1 MKLLLIEDD
10 VKTVQSLKQGLQ
22 ENGFEVDIAYDGL
35 IGLHLAQKNSYALI
49 ITDIIVPGTNGVQ
62 FCYSLRQAG
71 IRTPVLMLTAL
82 GSIQEKLMGFDAGAD
97 DYLVKPFDFLELI
110 ARIRALLN
118 RAGDTDG
125 VKSTSNTLRYA
136 DLEMNLDT
144 RHVLR
149 SGQRID
155 LTAKEFALLEYLLRY
170 QGRVL
175 TKVDIAEKI
184 WDVRFDTG
192 TNVIEVYITL
202 LRKKIDKDFEPKLI
216 HTVYGVGYVLKNEQ

>member
-97 DYLVKPFDFLELI
+97 D
-110 ARIRALLN
+110 
-118 RAGDTDG
+118 
-125 VKSTSNTLRYA
+125 
-136 DLEMNLDT
+136 
-144 RHVLR
+144 
-149 SGQRID
+149 
-155 LTAKEFALLEYLLRY
+155 
-170 QGRVL
+170 
-175 TKVDIAEKI
+175 
-184 WDVRFDTG
+184 
-192 TNVIEVYITL
+192 
-202 LRKKIDKDFEPKLI
+202 
-216 HTVYGVGYVLKNEQ
+216 